1 MQGFSS
7 SSMFLLFVTAA
18 SCIRYISSLVWT
30 TNPSVMVTLWNRSRN
45 HLALKDAEELK
56 KKKKKLGQFP
66 EEAEQ
71 SQLCPQSSGHS
82 SGQSRKAPSAGD
94 LQGRN
99 LAWPHLPL
107 LCVRSSGSQRNLS
120 FASRCSKLGQGQCS
134 LLPNMLL
141 VAEPASQHRA
151 VARWEPSLR

>member
-1 MQGFSS
+1 MHTVHIQLSLDNKPICDGHSVKQIKKPFGFKG
-7 SSMFLLFVTAA
+7 
-18 SCIRYISSLVWT
+18 CRGI
-30 TNPSVMVTLWNRSRN
+30 
-45 HLALKDAEELK
+45 K

-134 LLPNMLL
+134 LLPSMLL